1 MLITRSYKRKRKNQE
16 RKEKI
21 MMALVGVIVLLIILF
36 FVLTPIIITIYS
48 VSVGFVFTFKNVIG
62 LIFLYLYSWGSLYL
76 LYDHILG

>member
-1 MLITRSYKRKRKNQE
+1 MLITRSYKRKRKAQE
-16 RKEKI
+16 KKEKI
-21 MMALVGVIVLLIILF
+21 MAALVGVFVLLIILF

-76 LYDHILG
+76 LYDHIFG